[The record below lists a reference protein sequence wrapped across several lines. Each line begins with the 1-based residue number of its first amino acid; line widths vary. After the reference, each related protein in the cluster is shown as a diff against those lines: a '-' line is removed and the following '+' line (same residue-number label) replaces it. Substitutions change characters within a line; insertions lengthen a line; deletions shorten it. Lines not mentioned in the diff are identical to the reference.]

1 MKETCKKTVF
11 ITKIALLSILVFS
24 LSYLIY
30 YVFFKYNGGVTDVD
44 QKVIDFILNIRNDNY
59 TKINKFLTMLGR
71 EFLILKA
78 VCFIILGFIIY
89 AIKKYKNKKYYL
101 VNIFFPGI
109 ASLSAMFLNFALK
122 NIGDR
127 VRPDILHL
135 VNETSFSF
143 PSSHSTCSVVFYFST
158 LIVIINIIDRY
169 IKNTNNKRNDILL
182 KILKIFLI
190 ITISIVPFIVAYTR
204 VYLGVH
210 YFTDVCAG
218 LMFGGILFII
228 FNFIYNKLIEN

>member
-89 AIKKYKNKKYYL
+89 AIKKYKSKKYYL
-101 VNIFFPGI
+101 VNIFYPGI

-143 PSSHSTCSVVFYFST
+143 PSSHSTCSVVLFFYFDC
-158 LIVIINIIDRY
+158 NYKYYR
-169 IKNTNNKRNDILL
+169 
-182 KILKIFLI
+182 
-190 ITISIVPFIVAYTR
+190 
-204 VYLGVH
+204 
-210 YFTDVCAG
+210 
-218 LMFGGILFII
+218 
-228 FNFIYNKLIEN
+228 